1 MKNDKLYT
9 KIKNALM
16 EERGEYSISED
27 EIERLAAL
35 ISTVTNS
42 PLYIREIF
50 YTGVTQIAIKIGE
63 ILKKQ
68 EEEILSKI
76 TKKNDGNKGGNI
88 LN

>member
-16 EERGEYSISED
+16 EEKGEYSISED

-63 ILKKQ
+63 ILKKTRRRNF
-68 EEEILSKI
+68 E
-76 TKKNDGNKGGNI
+76 
-88 LN
+88 